1 MVPERP
7 TFRDE
12 LANSVT
18 HAAGLLLSIA
28 AVIVLII
35 LAVRFGTAW
44 HIVSCG
50 VYGATMVTLYG
61 VSTLYHTVPRGRLK
75 GALRTLDH
83 ISIYLLIAGTYTPF
97 TLVTLGGAWG
107 WTLFGIVWGLALL
120 GVVFKVFHTGKHEIL
135 STATYIAMGWLAVI
149 AVNPILDRF
158 PIGCVLW
165 IVAGGLL
172 YTAGVRFYLKD
183 HLPYQHA
190 KWHVAVLAGSTCHY
204 LAVLF
209 YVIPAGPIAA

>member
-1 MVPERP
+1 MAPERH

-18 HAAGLLLSIA
+18 HAFGLLLSIA
-28 AVIVLII
+28 AVSVLIV
-35 LAVRFGTAW
+35 LAVRFGTVW
-44 HIVSCG
+44 HIVSCS

-61 VSTLYHTVPRGRLK
+61 VSTLYHAVRRGRLK
-75 GALRTLDH
+75 SALRILDH

-97 TLVTLGGAWG
+97 LVALGGAWG

-120 GVVFKVFHTGKHEIL
+120 GVVFKVFHTGKHEFL
-135 STATYIAMGWLAVI
+135 STTMYLVMGWLSVV
-149 AVNPILDRF
+149 AVNPVLERF